1 MHIILNITAHTAH
14 KTCLQAAV
22 SLLWQKQTCIFT
34 AIKTDCSSASIGF
47 SNVRCVNFRLQ
58 SLLQITIKKHQST
71 YNHVHT
77 ACFGWDKKLS
87 YRRETARQLP
97 TWRGLSLPVHS
108 SSPSGHTYAYTVESE
123 TRNKRTS
130 SLPSVKRT
138 LSWIGHSRSFKVI
151 LICADRNPEQCTVVM
166 SN

>member
-58 SLLQITIKKHQST
+58 SLLQITIKKHQSM

-77 ACFGWDKKLS
+77 ACFGWDKKLT

-108 SSPSGHTYAYTVESE
+108 SSPLWPHLCVYGRI
-123 TRNKRTS
+123 RN
-130 SLPSVKRT
+130 PQQMYVKLAVRKAHFK
-138 LSWIGHSRSFKVI
+138 LNRAFKVI
-151 LICADRNPEQCTVVM
+151 QGYPYLCRQEPRAVYCRNV
-166 SN
+166 